1 MRRSPAPLTKH
12 RSRTD
17 HVQTPMDYQNL
28 APGNAG
34 NAPLQAL
41 PLQESTPL
49 PTAEDS
55 AQTAM
60 NQRTILSSPSTRNDT
75 IIDFDLLSVGR
86 SAFIVGI
93 GAAVLTLI
101 QILDLAVDWRSLAG
115 FRTAALPLHLLGIL
129 NAGFCAVALRTTIG
143 KPLWRQL
150 ALVTFLDL
158 FVIMAA
164 LAITMGTA
172 EP

>member
-1 MRRSPAPLTKH
+1 MRPRDMRRSPAPLTKH
-12 RSRTD
+12 GSRTD

-60 NQRTILSSPSTRNDT
+60 NQRTILTGR
-75 IIDFDLLSVGR
+75 LCGLS
-86 SAFIVGI
+86 AI
-93 GAAVLTLI
+93 G
-101 QILDLAVDWRSLAG
+101 
-115 FRTAALPLHLLGIL
+115 LPEI
-129 NAGFCAVALRTTIG
+129 
-143 KPLWRQL
+143 
-150 ALVTFLDL
+150 
-158 FVIMAA
+158 
-164 LAITMGTA
+164 
-172 EP
+172 

>member
-34 NAPLQAL
+34 KAPLQAL
-41 PLQESTPL
+41 PLQELTPL

-75 IIDFDLLSVGR
+75 IIVFDLLSIGR
-86 SAFIVGI
+86 SAFIVGT

-101 QILDLAVDWRSLAG
+101 QILDLAVDWRSLVG
-115 FRTAALPLHLLGIL
+115 FRTAALPLHLLG
-129 NAGFCAVALRTTIG
+129 T
-143 KPLWRQL
+143 
-150 ALVTFLDL
+150 
-158 FVIMAA
+158 
-164 LAITMGTA
+164 
-172 EP
+172 

>member
-1 MRRSPAPLTKH
+1 
-12 RSRTD
+12 
-17 HVQTPMDYQNL
+17 
-28 APGNAG
+28 
-34 NAPLQAL
+34 
-41 PLQESTPL
+41 
-49 PTAEDS
+49 
-55 AQTAM
+55 
-60 NQRTILSSPSTRNDT
+60 
-75 IIDFDLLSVGR
+75 
-86 SAFIVGI
+86 
-93 GAAVLTLI
+93 LTLI

-150 ALVTFLDL
+150 ALVTFLNL

-172 EP
+172 EPLILTVAFAMLGGAALVPWEESWQMADGRGRGRGCNLPALDYGPGSISGASLVDDWCGSPRGPFRCADGRALSQGTGSSRRTA